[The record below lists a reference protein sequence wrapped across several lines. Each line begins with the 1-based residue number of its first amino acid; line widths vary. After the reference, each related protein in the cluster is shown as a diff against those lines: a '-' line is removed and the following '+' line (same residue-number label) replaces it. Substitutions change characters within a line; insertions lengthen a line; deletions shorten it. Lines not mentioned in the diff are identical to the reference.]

1 MQSIEPSL
9 LPKLIRV
16 KEYLATKVEQ
26 KAVYLDLITEI
37 DALIDRLPHCKP
49 KIKLVS
55 CNTALSK
62 QLKDISEQDVN
73 LKQQY
78 QLQIIPPDVKIQHI
92 VHGCEFILLVCDRH
106 EQISARKR
114 LIQKSLAKNIGLAI
128 VIIDD
133 HQVDLSSWLKQQ
145 ADTFPSEI
153 VFLLDNFLV
162 VTDPACV
169 EQYQHNL
176 RQLFTA
182 ALVKLETRLAQKL
195 IITINSRIKVANQQ
209 KWQSIRAS
217 QELLYCQAE
226 GVEFSRQ
233 QINQLIPKINKQQ
246 QHILQI
252 IKQEINHKKAI
263 LINPFAKDN
272 LIWSTQ
278 EIIHKSEIKI
288 IKEEKN
294 AYLLPIVK
302 NNNIESQLCLYIAD
316 LYQCKFQNHL
326 EQEWHSCN
334 NTYANGGLKQLRSQI
349 TVELESIVHLA
360 DVTIKPKVVD
370 APKFQLANLA
380 YLPILE
386 AGSKLTFDYHFS
398 QGKWFRFLMV
408 ASIVL
413 MIYLVTKFLS
423 GQGFILGFVIII
435 FQFINL
441 FTGQD
446 AKVNKLKQQSKELK
460 RTLDNKYQIL
470 IRLSADKITRDLI
483 AAVDEENRYYQQQ
496 IEEIAQ
502 IANQKLADVKKT
514 IESDRQQ
521 INQLKQDREI
531 ISIITVGDGAYKG
544 LMQVHAS
551 APPFRESP
559 LQ

>member
-37 DALIDRLPHCKP
+37 DALIDQLPHCKP

-55 CNTALSK
+55 CNTSLSK
-62 QLKDISEQDVN
+62 QLKEISQDIN

-106 EQISARKR
+106 EQISTRKR
-114 LIQKSLAKNIGLAI
+114 LIQKSLAKNVGLAM

-133 HQVDLSSWLKQQ
+133 NQVDINSWLKQQ
-145 ADTFPSEI
+145 AYTLPSEI
-153 VFLLDNFLV
+153 IFLLDNFLV

-176 RQLFTA
+176 GQLFTA
-182 ALVKLETRLAQKL
+182 ALVKLETRLSQKL
-195 IITINSRIKVANQQ
+195 IRTINSRIKVANQQ
-209 KWQSIRAS
+209 KWQSIKAL
-217 QELLYCQAE
+217 QELYCQAE
-226 GVEFSRQ
+226 GVEFGQ
-233 QINQLIPKINKQQ
+233 QINQLIPKINKKQ
-246 QHILQI
+246 QHTLQI
-252 IKQEINHKKAI
+252 IKQEINHKKAV

-288 IKEEKN
+288 FKEAKN
-294 AYLLPIVK
+294 TYLLPIVK
-302 NNNIESQLCLYIAD
+302 NNNIDSQLYLYIAD
-316 LYQCKFQNHL
+316 LYQCKFQNYL

-349 TVELESIVHLA
+349 AVELESIVHLT
-360 DVTIKPKVVD
+360 DVTIKPKVIT
-370 APKFQLANLA
+370 APEFQLANLA

-386 AGSKLTFDYHFS
+386 TGSKSTFDYHFS

-408 ASIVL
+408 ASILL

-446 AKVNKLKQQSKELK
+446 AKANKLKQQSKELK

-470 IRLSADKITRDLI
+470 IRLSADKMTRDLV
-483 AAVDEENRYYQQQ
+483 AALDEENRYYQQQ
-496 IEEIAQ
+496 IEAIAQ
-502 IANQKLADVKKT
+502 TANQKLADVKKT
-514 IESDRQQ
+514 IEGDRQQ

-531 ISIITVGDGAYKG
+531 ISTIAVGAK
-544 LMQVHAS
+544 S
-551 APPFRESP
+551 RSP

>member
-1 MQSIEPSL
+1 MESIESSL
-9 LPKLIRV
+9 LPKLIKV
-16 KEYLATKVEQ
+16 KKYLATKVEQ
-26 KAVYLDLITEI
+26 KAVYLDLIAEI
-37 DALIDRLPHCKP
+37 DALIDQLPYCKP

-55 CNTALSK
+55 SHPSLSK
-62 QLKDISEQDVN
+62 QLKDISQQDLN

-78 QLQIIPPDVKIQHI
+78 QLQIISPDVKIQHI

-106 EQISARKR
+106 EKISARKR
-114 LIQKSLAKNIGLAI
+114 LIQKAIAKNIDIAII
-128 VIIDD
+128 VINDN
-133 HQVDLSSWLKQQ
+133 QVDLSSWLKRQ
-145 ADTFPSEI
+145 AYTFPSEI
-153 VFLLDNFLV
+153 IFLLDNFLV

-169 EQYQHNL
+169 KQYQHNL
-176 RQLFTA
+176 GQLFTA
-182 ALVKLETRLAQKL
+182 ALVKLETRLSQKL
-195 IITINSRIKVANQQ
+195 IGTINRRIKVANQQ
-209 KWQSIRAS
+209 KWQAIKAL
-217 QELLYCQAE
+217 QELYCQAE
-226 GVEFSRQ
+226 GVEFGQQ
-233 QINQLIPKINKQQ
+233 QINQLIPKLNKKQQ
-246 QHILQI
+246 HSLQI

-278 EIIHKSEIKI
+278 EIIHQSEIKI

-294 AYLLPIVK
+294 TYLLPIVK
-302 NNNIESQLCLYIAD
+302 NNNIESQLYLYIAD
-316 LYQCKFQNHL
+316 LYQCKFQNYL

-349 TVELESIVHLA
+349 AVELESIFHLA
-360 DVTIKPKVVD
+360 DVSIKPKVVT

-408 ASIVL
+408 ASIML

-423 GQGFILGFVIII
+423 GQGFILGFIIII

-446 AKVNKLKQQSKELK
+446 AKANKLKQQSKELK

-470 IRLSADKITRDLI
+470 IRLSAEKITRDLI
-483 AAVDEENRYYQQQ
+483 AVVDEENRYYQQQ
-496 IEEIAQ
+496 IEAIAQ
-502 IANQKLADVKKT
+502 TAHAKLAEIKKT
-514 IESDRQQ
+514 IESDRQE

-531 ISIITVGDGAYKG
+531 ISTIAVGAI
-544 LMQVHAS
+544 
-551 APPFRESP
+551 RESP
-559 LQ
+559 LP

>member
-9 LPKLIRV
+9 LPKLIKV

-37 DALIDRLPHCKP
+37 DALIDRLAYSKP

-55 CNTALSK
+55 CNTSLSK
-62 QLKDISEQDVN
+62 QLKNISEQDVN
-73 LKQQY
+73 FKQQY
-78 QLQIIPPDVKIQHI
+78 QLQIIPPDAKIQHI
-92 VHGCEFILLVCDRH
+92 VHGCEFIFLVCDRH
-106 EQISARKR
+106 EKISAKKQR
-114 LIQKSLAKNIGLAI
+114 LIQKSLAKNIGMAI
-128 VIIDD
+128 IIIDD
-133 HQVDLSSWLKQQ
+133 SQADINSWLKQQ
-145 ADTFPSEI
+145 AYTFPSEI
-153 VFLLDNFLV
+153 IFLLDNFLV
-162 VTDPACV
+162 VTDPACI

-176 RQLFTA
+176 GQLFTT
-182 ALVKLETRLAQKL
+182 ALVKLETRLSQKL
-195 IITINSRIKVANQQ
+195 ITTINRSIKVANQQ
-209 KWQSIRAS
+209 KWQKIKTL
-217 QELLYCQAE
+217 QELYCQAE
-226 GVEFSRQ
+226 GVESQQ
-233 QINQLIPKINKQQ
+233 QINQLIPKINKKQ
-246 QHILQI
+246 QHSLQI

-263 LINPFAKDN
+263 LINPFVQDN

-278 EIIHKSEIKI
+278 EIIYKSEIKI

-294 AYLLPIVK
+294 TYLLPIVK

-316 LYQCKFQNHL
+316 LYQCEFQNYL
-326 EQEWHSCN
+326 EQEWYSCN

-349 TVELESIVHLA
+349 AVELESIVHLA
-360 DVTIKPKVVD
+360 DVTIKPKVVT
-370 APKFQLANLA
+370 APKFELANLA

-408 ASIVL
+408 ASIGL

-423 GQGFILGFVIII
+423 GEGLFIGFIIII

-446 AKVNKLKQQSKELK
+446 AKTNKLKQQSKELK

-483 AAVDEENRYYQQQ
+483 ASVDEENRYYQQQ
-496 IEEIAQ
+496 IEAIAKT
-502 IANQKLADVKKT
+502 ANEKLAEVKKT
-514 IESDRQQ
+514 IEGDRQQ
-521 INQLKQDREI
+521 IERLKQDREML
-531 ISIITVGDGAYKG
+531 SIINK
-544 LMQVHAS
+544 Q
-551 APPFRESP
+551 
-559 LQ
+559 